1 MPNVRRFF
9 RYDVEI
15 PIYFEK
21 VEELDIL
28 NPVSRTQLMSQR
40 EEVHLADLSDQ
51 INSYLEK
58 VFTVDSNMMHI
69 FHVLNHRID
78 FMAWLLDCLISS
90 QDPSAKHDYKFR
102 IRENN
107 RMHFP
112 SIKDNSKVKS
122 LIEGMDAC
130 ISGHLAE
137 LIESVQNNIEG
148 KIFLFPRK
156 KQPVFDPTLFV
167 TNLDSLSG
175 QGVAAAK
182 VFVLI
187 IEKLNLW
194 ENVFIRL
201 KESRELISD
210 PDNWPLR
217 QVNLSAGG
225 FRAKTDD
232 LFPKFTM
239 LNVFMRLNED
249 ILICRGKLV
258 ASKPAK
264 NAKEGE
270 PKNDLL
276 VEFDFL
282 SLENARKITYFIQH
296 TELQHAMEMDFVL
309 MK

>member
-21 VEELDIL
+21 VEELDVL
-28 NPVSRTQLMSQR
+28 NPISRTQLMSQR
-40 EEVHLADLSDQ
+40 EEVHLADVNDQ
-51 INSYLEK
+51 INGYLEK

-78 FMAWLLDCLISS
+78 FMAWLLDCLISY

-102 IRENN
+102 IRENK
-107 RMHFP
+107 RIHFP
-112 SIKDNSKVKS
+112 LIKDNSKVKA
-122 LIEGMDAC
+122 LIEGLDAC

-148 KIFLFPRK
+148 KIFLFPRQ
-156 KQPVFDPTLFV
+156 KQPLFDPMLFV
-167 TNLDSLSG
+167 TNLESLSS
-175 QGVAAAK
+175 QGVTAAK
-182 VFVLI
+182 VFVLV
-187 IEKLNLW
+187 IEKLNIW
-194 ENVFIRL
+194 ESVFLRL

-225 FRAKTDD
+225 FRVKTDD

-239 LNVFMRLNED
+239 LNVFMKLEDD

-258 ASKPAK
+258 TSKPAK
-264 NAKEGE
+264 NVAEGE
-270 PKNDLL
+270 PQNDLL

-282 SLENARKITYFIQH
+282 SLENGRKITYFIQH
-296 TELQHAMEMDFVL
+296 TELKHAMEMDFVL